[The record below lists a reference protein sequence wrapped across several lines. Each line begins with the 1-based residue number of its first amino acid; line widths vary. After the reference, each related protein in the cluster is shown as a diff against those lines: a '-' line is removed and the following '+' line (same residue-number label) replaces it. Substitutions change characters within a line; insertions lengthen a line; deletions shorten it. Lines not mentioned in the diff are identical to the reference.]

1 MQGWYLF
8 NESTRVCKYV
18 MADMCKCHIAHTEGV
33 ISSKDGQGV
42 TDMVSAGVE
51 CQDCTGNAKGTD
63 PSTPS
68 KEAILLDFMADFMS
82 AEDVAIWNVWRDIE
96 MSRTMVQ

>member
-8 NESTRVCKYV
+8 DEPTRVCECV
-18 MADMCKCHIAHTEGV
+18 MADMRKRHIAHTEGV
-33 ISSKDGQGV
+33 ISPKDGEGV
-42 TDMVSAGVE
+42 TNMVSAGVE

-68 KEAILLDFMADFMS
+68 KEAILPDFVADFMS
-82 AEDVAIWNVWRDIE
+82 AEDVAIWNV
-96 MSRTMVQ
+96 